1 MGLGK
6 LKDKAELRNLRKLC
20 AIYIPGTTTE
30 VQFVVHREYLI
41 CFSVQSVRLA
51 EGMSAHNPRRA
62 LACITRTYEVVCDC
76 IAFT

>member
-6 LKDKAELRNLRKLC
+6 LRDKAELRNSRKVC

-30 VQFVVHREYLI
+30 VQFVVHIEYLI
-41 CFSVQSVRLA
+41 CFSIQGVRLA
-51 EGMSAHNPRRA
+51 EGMSAHNPR
-62 LACITRTYEVVCDC
+62 LPLTCITRTHEVVCDC